1 MERRSPSAT
10 KTPKRTSTPPPTS
23 CKCIGVMNR
32 LEMRRKCWQ
41 SSTPRRTSIGRVS
54 RGLTRG
60 KRRRI
65 RGGRSRRKDAFR
77 VEVCVVSS
85 MPTCAT
91 APLDVLTGRKG
102 ESMTEEGTLSIL
114 KLENRLQVRYASNNP
129 HIMDRQSS
137 TCTDAEHLGELL
149 HQCGVDPWSIHQ
161 AFAELQKGGFT
172 VLFIVLSAAQ
182 MEETSFMRADAGDTT
197 IVDGE
202 PLWGTRKGMRA
213 RLLEQK
219 ERNET

>member
-1 MERRSPSAT
+1 M
-10 KTPKRTSTPPPTS
+10 
-23 CKCIGVMNR
+23 
-32 LEMRRKCWQ
+32 
-41 SSTPRRTSIGRVS
+41 
-54 RGLTRG
+54 
-60 KRRRI
+60 
-65 RGGRSRRKDAFR
+65 
-77 VEVCVVSS
+77 EVCVVSS

-129 HIMDRQSS
+129 HTMDRQSS

-197 IVDGE
+197 TVDGE
-202 PLWGTRKGMRA
+202 PLWGMRKGMRA

-219 ERNET
+219 ERNETTR